1 MCGGPSVFDLSET
14 MLAEKS
20 ALVYISRDAIYAP
33 LAGILPHGNVSLVEQ
48 LRFHIAILG
57 YHELIVVY
65 GAEQV
70 FIIEVGIGIEQ
81 RFLPVCLLYEGEE
94 LE

>member
-1 MCGGPSVFDLSET
+1 MVAHETAFVHMSIHAVYMAPASV
-14 MLAEKS
+14 
-20 ALVYISRDAIYAP
+20 
-33 LAGILPHGNVSLVEQ
+33 LPHGNVALVEQ

-65 GAEQV
+65 GPEQV

-81 RFLPVCLLYEGEE
+81 RFLPVCHLYEGEE